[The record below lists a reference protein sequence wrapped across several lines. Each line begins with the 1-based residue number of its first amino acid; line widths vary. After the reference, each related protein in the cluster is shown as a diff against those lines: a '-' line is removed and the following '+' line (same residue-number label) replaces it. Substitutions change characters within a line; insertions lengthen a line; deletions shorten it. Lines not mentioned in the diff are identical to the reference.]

1 MEGQEAERLKDHIVS
16 LERERNM
23 LKTQVGLQED
33 EKNQAEEMVQI
44 LQKKGNDLQD
54 EIAELSK
61 MLEQLKHDSTRSLL
75 EDLNKEIA
83 EKNEEIREYHHI
95 IYKLEENTGAMQVEN
110 DNLRN

>member
-1 MEGQEAERLKDHIVS
+1 MEGQEAERLKDLIAS

-54 EIAELSK
+54 
-61 MLEQLKHDSTRSLL
+61 
-75 EDLNKEIA
+75 
-83 EKNEEIREYHHI
+83 
-95 IYKLEENTGAMQVEN
+95 
-110 DNLRN
+110 